1 MLTKED
7 IKFLAK
13 KTKLS
18 AEKAQSLFEE
28 KTDSDLVLEQI
39 SNKRLTKKEL
49 LELSFPIFIK
59 ILINREMKDIDQKY
73 KNYVSDF
80 VGVFYPQIMLANR
93 IKTKVPR
100 KPSEE
105 NAQYFF
111 TLASFFEED
120 MVAQMNVQ
128 QVHKILKYTMDTFAE
143 KKGKDYVEAI
153 STGYEYFSKIRK
165 KWMS

>member
-7 IKFLAK
+7 IKFLAR

-80 VGVFYPQIMLANR
+80 VGVFYPQIMLASR

-120 MVAQMNVQ
+120 MVAQMNVPLAW
-128 QVHKILKYTMDTFAE
+128 HATIYINLNYFTYTPKHLKCC
-143 KKGKDYVEAI
+143 KPI
-153 STGYEYFSKIRK
+153 C
-165 KWMS
+165 

>member
-7 IKFLAK
+7 IKFLAR

-143 KKGKDYVEAI
+143 KKGKDYVEAM
-153 STGYEYFSKIRK
+153 SAGYEYFSKIRK

>member
-1 MLTKED
+1 MLTNED
-7 IKFLAK
+7 IKFLAR

-80 VGVFYPQIMLANR
+80 VGVFYPQIMLASR

-143 KKGKDYVEAI
+143 KKGKDYVEAM
-153 STGYEYFSKIRK
+153 SVGYEYFGKIRK

>member
-7 IKFLAK
+7 IKFLAR
-13 KTKLS
+13 KTKFP

-73 KNYVSDF
+73 KNYISDF

-143 KKGKDYVEAI
+143 KKGKDYVEAM
-153 STGYEYFSKIRK
+153 SVGYEYFSKIRK

>member
-7 IKFLAK
+7 IKFLAR

-80 VGVFYPQIMLANR
+80 VGVFYPQIMLASR

-143 KKGKDYVEAI
+143 KKGKDYVEAM
-153 STGYEYFSKIRK
+153 SVGYEYFGKIRK

>member
-7 IKFLAK
+7 IKFLAR

-59 ILINREMKDIDQKY
+59 IFINREMKDIDQKY

-80 VGVFYPQIMLANR
+80 VGVFYPQIMLASR

-143 KKGKDYVEAI
+143 KKGKDYVEAM
-153 STGYEYFSKIRK
+153 SVGYEYFGKIRK

>member
-7 IKFLAK
+7 IKFLAR
-13 KTKLS
+13 KTKLP

-143 KKGKDYVEAI
+143 KKGKDYVEAM
-153 STGYEYFSKIRK
+153 SVGYECFSKIRK